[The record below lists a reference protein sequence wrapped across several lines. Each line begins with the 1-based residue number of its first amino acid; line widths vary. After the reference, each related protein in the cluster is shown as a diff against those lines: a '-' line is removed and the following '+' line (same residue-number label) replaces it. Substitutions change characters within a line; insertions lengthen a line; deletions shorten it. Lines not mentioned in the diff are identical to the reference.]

1 MLNLSKVGRPVCKIV
16 GGKYNG
22 HVVSVSDAVGGS
34 AETESSD
41 NEIMKEFKRLNIS
54 RDSKLQHTVNPNT
67 ERQLLYITGC
77 SGSGK
82 STYTRKYLE
91 QYKKQY
97 KNNPIYLFSSLT
109 EDKSLDAIKPK
120 RIIIDESLVEDPIDI
135 EDLENSCAIFDDI
148 DVISQKK
155 KIREAVY
162 SILNKVLEIGRH
174 YNITA
179 VVTAHLPSNGHE
191 TRRILNES
199 SSVTYFPHSASA
211 KVKDMLYNHVG
222 LDRQTYRKLKKL
234 NSRHITIFRHYP
246 QLFLSDNSVGLL
258 DESDDD

>member
-67 ERQLLYITGC
+67 ERQILYITGC

-120 RIIIDESLVEDPIDI
+120 RIIMDASLVEDPIDI

-155 KIREAVY
+155 K
-162 SILNKVLEIGRH
+162 N
-174 YNITA
+174 
-179 VVTAHLPSNGHE
+179 
-191 TRRILNES
+191 
-199 SSVTYFPHSASA
+199 
-211 KVKDMLYNHVG
+211 
-222 LDRQTYRKLKKL
+222 
-234 NSRHITIFRHYP
+234 
-246 QLFLSDNSVGLL
+246 
-258 DESDDD
+258 

>member
-1 MLNLSKVGRPVCKIV
+1 M
-16 GGKYNG
+16 Y
-22 HVVSVSDAVGGS
+22 A
-34 AETESSD
+34 T
-41 NEIMKEFKRLNIS
+41 
-54 RDSKLQHTVNPNT
+54 
-67 ERQLLYITGC
+67 
-77 SGSGK
+77 
-82 STYTRKYLE
+82 
-91 QYKKQY
+91 
-97 KNNPIYLFSSLT
+97 
-109 EDKSLDAIKPK
+109 
-120 RIIIDESLVEDPIDI
+120 
-135 EDLENSCAIFDDI
+135 
-148 DVISQKK
+148 
-155 KIREAVY
+155 
-162 SILNKVLEIGRH
+162 LNKVLEIGRH

-199 SSVTYFPHSASA
+199 SSVRYIPHSASA